1 MDKEKQEIVVVD
13 VKMPFMS
20 MVVFMVK
27 WAIAAIPALIIL
39 VIFGL
44 VVAATIGGFGTSL
57 LSYNRYMSAAHDAQ
71 NKLATPVAASP
82 AVPTTPGSGL
92 MPSPHDAEKTC
103 QEYIEG
109 RTQKPV
115 SEFIF
120 RKEWNGELMRG
131 QVTLKGYGSTAYFN
145 CNMEKSGL
153 GWRVIAAA
161 LP

>member
-1 MDKEKQEIVVVD
+1 MEKEKQDVVIVD
-13 VKMPFMS
+13 LKMPFMS

-39 VIFGL
+39 VVFAVI
-44 VVAATIGGFGTSL
+44 VAATIGGFGTSL
-57 LSYNRYMSAAHDAQ
+57 LSYNRYMSAARDAQ
-71 NKLATPVAASP
+71 SKLATPVAESP
-82 AVPTTPGSGL
+82 AVPTTPGSVL

-103 QEYIEG
+103 QEYIEARG
-109 RTQKPV
+109 QKPV
-115 SEFIF
+115 SEFTF

-145 CNMEKSGL
+145 CNMEKSGV